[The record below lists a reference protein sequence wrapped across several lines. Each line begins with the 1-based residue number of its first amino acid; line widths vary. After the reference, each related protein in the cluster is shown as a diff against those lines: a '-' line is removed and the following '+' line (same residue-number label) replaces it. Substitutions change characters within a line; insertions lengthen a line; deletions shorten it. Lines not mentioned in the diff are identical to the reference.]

1 MNSHIW
7 KCSQCNNHTKIDL
20 KDDIINI
27 NCQCGYHST
36 MNIKAYIQDFKRDKS
51 HNTIKDDAV
60 KDIVTDIK
68 EANVLTYFREI
79 KDGHIN
85 RFIDL
90 MSKLKTTYEESYN
103 RYKDMLSFIQI
114 LINNYDGSKE
124 MKKNILINDINI

>member
-36 MNIKAYIQDFKRDKS
+36 MNMKAYIQDFKRDKS

-60 KDIVTDIK
+60 KDIITDISK
-68 EANVLTYFREI
+68 CTYLF
-79 KDGHIN
+79 
-85 RFIDL
+85 
-90 MSKLKTTYEESYN
+90 
-103 RYKDMLSFIQI
+103 
-114 LINNYDGSKE
+114 
-124 MKKNILINDINI
+124 